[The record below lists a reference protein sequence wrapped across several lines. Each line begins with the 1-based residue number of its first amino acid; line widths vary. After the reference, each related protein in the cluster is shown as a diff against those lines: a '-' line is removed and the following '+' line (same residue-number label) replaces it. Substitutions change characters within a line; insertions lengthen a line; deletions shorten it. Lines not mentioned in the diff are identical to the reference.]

1 MSFWGSFGVCSWT
14 YLGVTLA
21 LVAVSLPTCCR
32 LFAVSDTLHSERRKW
47 PFPTGYTKST
57 AKLLLFLHIHVHL
70 FKKNV

>member
-32 LFAVSDTLHSERRKW
+32 LFAVSDALRSAWRERR
-47 PFPTGYTKST
+47 SR
-57 AKLLLFLHIHVHL
+57 
-70 FKKNV
+70 